1 MTEAGESTSE
11 HPGNISAPQFLLILL
26 QEASSLIPLSAL
38 PFGGTPLAQF
48 LPRQRALSGHR
59 QKKKKTKQNTAHDSY
74 LQGLFVLLQQTG
86 TSRLGPEGLLSQQVL
101 AQEL

>member
-11 HPGNISAPQFLLILL
+11 HPGNISTPQFLLILL

-38 PFGGTPLAQF
+38 PFCGTPLAQF
-48 LPRQRALSGHR
+48 LPQQQVLSGATG
-59 QKKKKTKQNTAHDSY
+59 KKKKKNTAHSY

>member
-11 HPGNISAPQFLLILL
+11 HPGNISTPQFLLILL

-38 PFGGTPLAQF
+38 PFCGTPLW
-48 LPRQRALSGHR
+48 SHR
-59 QKKKKTKQNTAHDSY
+59 QKKTKNTAHSY
-74 LQGLFVLLQQTG
+74 LQGLFVLLQQTA